1 MAEFDNT
8 NTAVAFVENG
18 LFCAE
23 GVKAMGKKP
32 IVTVKINIDGVDKEV
47 ALWFSTN
54 KETGE
59 YNVTKQGNKML
70 TGQVKEPF
78 NPEASAPADA
88 SGTPDPVAPAD
99 AGEDIPF

>member
-1 MAEFDNT
+1 MADFDNT

-32 IVTVKINIDGVDKEV
+32 IMTVKINVDGVDKEIG
-47 ALWFSTN
+47 LWFSTN

-59 YNVTKQGNKML
+59 YNLTKQGNKML

-78 NPEASAPADA
+78 KPAGEATAAPAPSNTD
-88 SGTPDPVAPAD
+88 SAD
-99 AGEDIPF
+99 AVNQDIPF